1 MPAAD
6 CAHLIVAAFADY
18 NAQFRVIIRR
28 APWRFDAR
36 DWKGS
41 QRDAVERI
49 ELYDRMVSQTIAQLR
64 LKLGERAL
72 DRELWAQIRTEFA
85 ALIEPLPDAEFTKT
99 FSTPIPRQLY
109 GTGGVAP
116 EIEFVATDLD
126 PLGKIN
132 TAVGTN

>member
-1 MPAAD
+1 MSTGACLPTSIEMSASD

-18 NAQFRVIIRR
+18 NAQFRAITRR

-49 ELYDRMVSQTIAQLR
+49 ELYDRLVSQTIAQLQ

-72 DRELWAQIRTEFA
+72 ERQLWAQIRDEFSVLVEA
-85 ALIEPLPDAEFTKT
+85 LPDAEFTKT
-99 FSTPIPRQLY
+99 FFSST
-109 GTGGVAP
+109 
-116 EIEFVATDLD
+116 
-126 PLGKIN
+126 
-132 TAVGTN
+132 

>member
-49 ELYDRMVSQTIAQLR
+49 ELYDRLVSQTIAQLR

-72 DRELWAQIRTEFA
+72 ERALWVQIRDEFA
-85 ALIEPLPDAEFTKT
+85 VLGEALPDAEFTKT
-99 FSTPIPRQLY
+99 FFSSTTRRLF
-109 GTGGVAP
+109 GTVGVAP
-116 EIEFVATDLD
+116 EIEFVPPALD
-126 PLGKIN
+126 PRGN
-132 TAVGTN
+132 AT